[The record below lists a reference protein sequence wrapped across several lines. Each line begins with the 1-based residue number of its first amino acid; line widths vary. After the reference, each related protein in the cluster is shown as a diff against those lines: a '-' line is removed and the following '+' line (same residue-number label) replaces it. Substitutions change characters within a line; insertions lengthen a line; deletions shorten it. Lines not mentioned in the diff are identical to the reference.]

1 MRVCVQGLWH
11 LGCVTAA
18 CVAEHFQTTACDSD
32 LQVIERLKEGHP
44 PIFEPGLS
52 ERIAAAMA
60 AQRLSFTT
68 DLAAAVRNADAVWVT
83 LDTPVDDQDVA
94 DVDFVEREIAKAFPY
109 LSDRTIV
116 LISSQVPVGFTAR
129 LEARFNSAFPRRR
142 VGFAY
147 SPENLRLGRAIQSF
161 CKPERIVIGTR
172 SEETQRQLEPLLRPF
187 CERLE
192 WMSVESA
199 EMTKHALNAFLATS
213 VAYANEIAVICE
225 QVGADAK
232 QVERGLKSDARI
244 GSGAYLGPGGP
255 FAGGTLAR
263 DLGFLVRIGDGH
275 GVPTHLLS
283 GVRQSNDE
291 HKHWLER
298 KVLELVG
305 SLKGRTLA
313 VLGLTYKPETD
324 TLRRSGSMEFCDW
337 ANRQG
342 ARVQAFDPAIRQLPA
357 ESAIQLCSSVEL
369 ALSGA
374 DALVIGTEWKQF
386 KEISADQV
394 VAKMRA
400 PIVVDSTRFLF
411 SQMGTHPRVRYVT
424 VGLQA
429 RDR

>member
-1 MRVCVQGLWH
+1 
-11 LGCVTAA
+11 
-18 CVAEHFQTTACDSD
+18 VAEHFQTTGCDSEPE
-32 LQVIERLKEGHP
+32 VIERLKQGHP
-44 PIFEPGLS
+44 PISEPGLN
-52 ERIAAAMA
+52 ERISAGTA

-68 DLAAAVRNADAVWVT
+68 DVAAAVRNADAVWVT
-83 LDTPVDDQDVA
+83 LDTPVDDQDAA
-94 DVDFVEREIAKAFPY
+94 DVDFVEREIAKVFPY
-109 LSDRTIV
+109 LSDGTIV
-116 LISSQVPVGFTAR
+116 LVSSQVPVGFTTR
-129 LEARFNSAFPRRR
+129 LETRFNSAFPKRR

-147 SPENLRLGRAIQSF
+147 SPENLQLGRAIESF
-161 CKPERIVIGTR
+161 CKPQRIVIGTR
-172 SEETQRQLEPLLRPF
+172 SEEVQRQLEPLLRPF

-192 WMSVESA
+192 WMSIESA

-244 GSGAYLGPGGP
+244 GSRAYLGPGGP

-263 DLGFLVRIGDGH
+263 DLRFLARLGHAH
-275 GVPTHLLS
+275 GVPTHLLA

-305 SLKGRTLA
+305 NLKGRTLA

-337 ANRQG
+337 AIRQG
-342 ARVQAFDPAIRQLPA
+342 ARVQAFDPAIHQLPV
-357 ESAIQLCSSVEL
+357 ESSIQLCSGVEP
-369 ALSGA
+369 ALFGA
-374 DALVIGTEWKQF
+374 DALVIGTAWKQF

-394 VAKMRA
+394 VAQMRE
-400 PIVVDSTRFLF
+400 PIVLDSARFLF
-411 SQMGTHPRVRYVT
+411 SQMGTHPKVRYVT
-424 VGLQA
+424 VGLQG
-429 RDR
+429 DR